1 MQRGRAAGE
10 VRMARI
16 TAKENEVIQRALGI
30 MEGVACGCS
39 PDVSSMLI
47 TAVEMIDGVLNGG
60 SEDG

>member
-1 MQRGRAAGE
+1 
-10 VRMARI
+10 MARI